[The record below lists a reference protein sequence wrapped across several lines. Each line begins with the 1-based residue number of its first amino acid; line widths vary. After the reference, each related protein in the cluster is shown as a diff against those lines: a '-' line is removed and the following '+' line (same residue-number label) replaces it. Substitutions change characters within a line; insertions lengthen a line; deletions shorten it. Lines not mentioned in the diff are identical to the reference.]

1 MSSVARLAD
10 KHKNYDLSL
19 SFMAGPNGKQGISG
33 LLQIFD
39 FLEGKAVITRKVS
52 ALAYEDTLDAAEE
65 SVINKLLER
74 AGV

>member
-39 FLEGKAVITRKVS
+39 FLE
-52 ALAYEDTLDAAEE
+52 
-65 SVINKLLER
+65 
-74 AGV
+74 